1 MEFWNFMFVP
11 TILFMV
17 VVAPIWITM
26 HYRSVNRSSRSL
38 SDEDRE
44 SIEQMLVT
52 VDKLTDRIGAV
63 RMSVVTYVIPV
74 VSIVLGVVFRD
85 ETVSAWAIA
94 GTVVVLTGAFLSS
107 RVD

>member
-1 MEFWNFMFVP
+1 MEFFKFMSVP

-26 HYRSVNRSSRSL
+26 HYRSLNRSSRSL

-52 VDKLTDRIGAV
+52 VDKLTDRIGALESILDV
-63 RMSVVTYVIPV
+63 DHPQWKQKMS
-74 VSIVLGVVFRD
+74 RQ
-85 ETVSAWAIA
+85 
-94 GTVVVLTGAFLSS
+94 S
-107 RVD
+107 RGEEQL

>member
-52 VDKLTDRIGAV
+52 VDKLTDRIGALE
-63 RMSVVTYVIPV
+63 
-74 VSIVLGVVFRD
+74 SILDADHPQWRQQ
-85 ETVSAWAIA
+85 
-94 GTVVVLTGAFLSS
+94 
-107 RVD
+107 VDRQDREKE